1 MYAVCVPMYIC
12 CIYVYFCICVYM
24 CIFFIVLS
32 SFIVYTYVLLDSLIF
47 ILEKTN
53 YNNEI
58 KMYILI
64 LVICIKYVI

>member
-1 MYAVCVPMYIC
+1 MCTYVYMLYIC
-12 CIYVYFCICVYM
+12 IFLYMCICVY
-24 CIFFIVLS
+24 FFIVLS